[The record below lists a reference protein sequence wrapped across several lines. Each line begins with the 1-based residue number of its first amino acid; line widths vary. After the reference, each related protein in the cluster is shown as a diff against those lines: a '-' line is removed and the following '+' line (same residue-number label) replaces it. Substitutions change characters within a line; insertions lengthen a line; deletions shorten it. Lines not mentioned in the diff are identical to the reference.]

1 MNCSQRARFSA
12 LDEAVGATYTATSP
26 PIWSAQSA
34 SLPKSCCRE
43 CGAPFTRTPMNHSP
57 DRRILSPER
66 KADAIHPFP
75 RLAPGLPLLEP
86 PQSNPGVVLLPGSI
100 LESPYSVV
108 VALEQMCLKRA
119 QPASVG
125 VELEAAAAHEGT
137 EAAASFGLGLPQ
149 SLSVA
154 AKSTLL
160 TSGANNKMRSMQVHL
175 SDLTGRG
182 MRGAIYAHCGER
194 NRGSSNFIGPSPET
208 NIFSCVS

>member
-34 SLPKSCCRE
+34 SLPKIMLSRMR
-43 CGAPFTRTPMNHSP
+43 APFTRTPMNHSP

-75 RLAPGLPLLEP
+75 GLAPGLPLLEP
-86 PQSNPGVVLLPGSI
+86 PQSNQGVVLLLGSI

-125 VELEAAAAHEGT
+125 VGARSRCCSRGDGGSGFLWTRFAAI
-137 EAAASFGLGLPQ
+137 PQ
-149 SLSVA
+149 CCG
-154 AKSTLL
+154 K
-160 TSGANNKMRSMQVHL
+160 VH
-175 SDLTGRG
+175 SADFR
-182 MRGAIYAHCGER
+182 REQ
-194 NRGSSNFIGPSPET
+194 
-208 NIFSCVS
+208 